1 MKKTVLNI
9 EGMTCSACSNGLEKY
24 LNKQKGIHRAE
35 VNLVMATAL
44 IEYDDN
50 LTIEDLNKMVQ
61 GAGFKSL
68 GERNDKKEKRNELKK
83 VIIFSILGI
92 VLMYISM
99 GAMINLPVPQIIDM
113 NKNPIIYSIVI
124 AILSFTFLIYGFD
137 IIKNGIKNIIHKMPN
152 MDSLVGIGVIVN
164 FLYSLWNTIL
174 VFQGQTHMVHH
185 LYFESSAIIILFVK
199 IGRYIDGKNKNK
211 AVDSIKNLVTITPKN
226 GTILKDGNE
235 KTVTI
240 NEIEKGDIV
249 ICKPGE
255 KIAVDGK
262 VTKGETHTDESFIT
276 GESKPVTKKV
286 GSKVLA
292 GSINYDGYI
301 EYEAERIGKD
311 SSISQIVNLVVEA
324 TNTKAPIARLADKIS
339 GYFVPAI
346 FLIAILSFILN
357 LAIYNEIDKA
367 ILSLVSVLVVA
378 CPCALG
384 LATPLAMIVAIGNC
398 SKRGVLIKSS
408 ESIEALKHID
418 TIVFDKTGTLTEGK
432 LSIVDGE
439 YTKENMKILQSLEAM
454 SNHPIAKSMVNY
466 RIEKEFKSENKESN
480 IDKNGKAN
488 TEKITN
494 ENQKKDKEQVD
505 KKHLYE
511 IKEFKDI
518 PGKGIQG
525 KINGKTYY
533 AGNQKL
539 LNEKNIKNIYAEKEL
554 EYSKKGESIVYLF
567 DEKEVLAIVGLSDK
581 IKDNMEEI
589 IQKIKENG
597 YKVIMLT
604 GDNETTAK
612 AIAKKLNI
620 EEVISNVSPK
630 EKQDKIKEINKNNSC
645 LMVGDGINDSPA
657 LKTATV
663 GISVANGTDMSA
675 DSADIILLKDN
686 MNLILE
692 ILNIG
697 KKTIRIVKQNLFW
710 ALFYNICMI
719 PLAMGILPVSL
730 NPMIASLAMTF
741 SSLTVVLNSL
751 RLSFRE
757 MPK

>member
-50 LTIEDLNKMVQ
+50 LKIEDLNKMVQ

-83 VIIFSILGI
+83 VIIFSILGVI
-92 VLMYISM
+92 LMYISM
-99 GAMINLPVPQIIDM
+99 GAMINLPVPEIIDM

-124 AILSFTFLIYGFD
+124 AVLSFTFLIYGFD
-137 IIKNGIKNIIHKMPN
+137 IIKNGVKNIIHKMPN

-226 GTILKDGNE
+226 GTILKDGKE

-357 LAIYNEIDKA
+357 LAIYSEIDKA
-367 ILSLVSVLVVA
+367 VLSLVSVLVVA

-384 LATPLAMIVAIGNC
+384 LATPLAMVVAIGNC

-439 YTKENMKILQSLEAM
+439 YTVENMKILQSLEAM
-454 SNHPIAKSMVNY
+454 SNHPIAKSIVNY
-466 RIEKEFKSENKESN
+466 NIKLLTENKTIE
-480 IDKNGKAN
+480 
-488 TEKITN
+488 
-494 ENQKKDKEQVD
+494 
-505 KKHLYE
+505 
-511 IKEFKDI
+511 EFKDI

-539 LNEKNIKNIYAEKEL
+539 LNQKNIKNIYAEKEL

-589 IQKIKENG
+589 IKKIKENG

-692 ILNIG
+692 LLSIG

-719 PLAMGILPVSL
+719 PLAMGILPISL

-751 RLSFRE
+751 RLSFRD

>member
-1 MKKTVLNI
+1 MKKTILNI

-50 LTIEDLNKMVQ
+50 LKIEDLNKMVQ

-92 VLMYISM
+92 ILMYISM
-99 GAMINLPVPQIIDM
+99 GAMINLPVPEIIDM

-137 IIKNGIKNIIHKMPN
+137 IIKNGVKNIIHKMPN

-174 VFQGQTHMVHH
+174 VFQGQTQMVHH

-226 GTILKDGNE
+226 GTILKDGEE

-249 ICKPGE
+249 VCKLGE

-276 GESKPVTKKV
+276 GESKPVTKKI

-292 GSINYDGYI
+292 GSINYEGYI

-339 GYFVPAI
+339 GYFVPII
-346 FLIAILSFILN
+346 FLIAIISFILN
-357 LAIYNEIDKA
+357 LAIYSEIDKA

-384 LATPLAMIVAIGNC
+384 LATPLAMVVAIGNC

-439 YTKENMKILQSLEAM
+439 YTKENIKILQSLETM
-454 SNHPIAKSMVNY
+454 SNHPIAKSIVNY
-466 RIEKEFKSENKESN
+466 NTETLLENENNQKQLYEVKEFKE
-480 IDKNGKAN
+480 
-488 TEKITN
+488 
-494 ENQKKDKEQVD
+494 
-505 KKHLYE
+505 
-511 IKEFKDI
+511 I

-525 KINGKTYY
+525 NINGKTYY

-539 LNEKNIKNIYAEKEL
+539 LNEKNIKNIYEEKEL

-581 IKDNMEEI
+581 IKENMEEI

-630 EKQDKIKEINKNNSC
+630 EKQDKIKEINKNNYC

-692 ILNIG
+692 LLNIG

-719 PLAMGILPVSL
+719 PLAMGILPISL

-751 RLSFRE
+751 RLGTCQIVS
-757 MPK
+757 K

>member
-1 MKKTVLNI
+1 MKKTILNI

-50 LTIEDLNKMVQ
+50 LKIEDLNKMVQ

-92 VLMYISM
+92 ILMYISM
-99 GAMINLPVPQIIDM
+99 GAMINLPVPEIINM
-113 NKNPIIYSIVI
+113 NKNPNIYSIVI
-124 AILSFTFLIYGFD
+124 AVLSFTFLIYGFD

-174 VFQGQTHMVHH
+174 VFQGQTQMVHH

-226 GTILKDGNE
+226 GTILKDGEE

-249 ICKPGE
+249 VCKPGE

-339 GYFVPAI
+339 GYFVPII

-357 LAIYNEIDKA
+357 LAIYSEIDKA

-384 LATPLAMIVAIGNC
+384 LATPLAMVVAIGNC

-432 LSIVDGE
+432 LSIVEGE
-439 YTKENMKILQSLEAM
+439 YTKENIKILQSLEVM
-454 SNHPIAKSMVNY
+454 SNHPIAKGIVNSNMNKNFY
-466 RIEKEFKSENKESN
+466 EVKEFKE
-480 IDKNGKAN
+480 
-488 TEKITN
+488 
-494 ENQKKDKEQVD
+494 
-505 KKHLYE
+505 
-511 IKEFKDI
+511 I

-525 KINGKTYY
+525 NINGKTYY

-539 LNEKNIKNIYAEKEL
+539 LNKKNIKNIYEEKEL

-581 IKDNMEEI
+581 IKENMEEI

-692 ILNIG
+692 LLNIG

-719 PLAMGILPVSL
+719 PLAMGILPISL

-751 RLSFRE
+751 RLGTCQIVS
-757 MPK
+757 K